1 MEDFIVDT
9 VLGTFI
15 IEDYGDS
22 EYDVA
27 TSISDSDCFYHI
39 QKGLSEVEIQ
49 NLFKK
54 MKDLED

>member
-15 IEDYGDS
+15 IEDYGDAG
-22 EYDVA
+22 YDVA
-27 TSISDSDCFYHI
+27 TSITDSDCFYHI

-49 NLFKK
+49 NLFKEL
-54 MKDLED
+54 KDLED

>member
-1 MEDFIVDT
+1 MEDIVVET

-15 IEDYGDS
+15 IENYGDAG
-22 EYDVA
+22 YDVA
-27 TSISDSDCFYHI
+27 TNISDSDCFYHI

-49 NLFKK
+49 NLFKE

>member
-1 MEDFIVDT
+1 MENFIVNT

-15 IEDYGDS
+15 IKDNGVS

-27 TSISDSDCFYHI
+27 TSISDSNCYYHI

-49 NLFKK
+49 NLFKE

>member
-15 IEDYGDS
+15 IKDNGDS

-27 TSISDSDCFYHI
+27 TSISDSECFYHI
-39 QKGLSEVEIQ
+39 QKGLSEDEIQ
-49 NLFKK
+49 NHFKEI
-54 MKDLED
+54 KDLED

>member
-9 VLGTFI
+9 VQGTFI

-49 NLFKK
+49 NLFKEI
-54 MKDLED
+54 KDLED

>member
-1 MEDFIVDT
+1 MEDMIVQT

-15 IEDYGDS
+15 IEDYGDAG
-22 EYDVA
+22 YDLA
-27 TSISDSDCFYHI
+27 TNISDSDCFYHI

-49 NLFKK
+49 NLIKE

>member
-15 IEDYGDS
+15 IEDYGDAG
-22 EYDVA
+22 YDVA
-27 TSISDSDCFYHI
+27 TNISDSDFSYHI
-39 QKGLSEVEIQ
+39 PKGLSEVEIQ
-49 NLFKK
+49 NLFKE

>member
-1 MEDFIVDT
+1 MEDMIVQT

-15 IEDYGDS
+15 IEYYGDDG
-22 EYDVA
+22 YDLA
-27 TSISDSDCFYHI
+27 TNISDSNCFYHI

-49 NLFKK
+49 NLFKE

>member
-1 MEDFIVDT
+1 MENMIVKT

-15 IEDYGDS
+15 IEDYGNS

-49 NLFKK
+49 NLFKEI
-54 MKDLED
+54 KDFED

>member
-1 MEDFIVDT
+1 MKDMIVKT

-15 IEDYGDS
+15 IEDYGDAD
-22 EYDVA
+22 YNIA

-49 NLFKK
+49 NLFKE
-54 MKDLED
+54 MKDIED